1 MQFQT
6 HITQQQSII
15 HTIYISQHI
24 IISIMTYANAQR
36 PTQRLYAYG
45 INPSI
50 RIHQF
55 PLELS
60 GIIAPTHRA
69 YDEFPV
75 APTSLYKAYD
85 ALDRYHLFV

>member
-1 MQFQT
+1 MHRDRQHDSRHVVLLVNHTHYQF
-6 HITQQQSII
+6 TQ
-15 HTIYISQHI
+15 
-24 IISIMTYANAQR
+24 
-36 PTQRLYAYG
+36 
-45 INPSI
+45 
-50 RIHQF
+50 
-55 PLELS
+55 ELF